1 MSDLDESPLAYYSSL
16 QRKQNHRRDCW
27 PQPHLKLKI
36 GQIYWRIQIP
46 DTMVNGILLF
56 TLDYIHILEVVMK
69 RDPN

>member
-1 MSDLDESPLAYYSSL
+1 MSDLDESPLAYHSSL

-36 GQIYWRIQIP
+36 GLIYWRIQ
-46 DTMVNGILLF
+46 DTIVNGILSF
-56 TLDYIHILEVVMK
+56 TLDYIHILEVVMT